1 MADTSAE
8 QAGEKQVSRLEQQF
22 QQLLRLLI
30 TTGAI
35 TEQASQNMPMPTENS
50 DIVPRLWEAGV
61 DDVRL
66 ARALAALFK
75 RDLFDGAVKDRDSL
89 MRSSNDRCPWL
100 IVDRVLYV
108 SNPYD
113 RSQIEPLM
121 RRKNDPKDKLQF
133 ERLGILAMSDFD
145 SEIIVQASCDG
156 GMTEGEVSGA
166 WAKSFVDEL
175 LNEAITLKAS
185 DIHINPESHGG
196 VIKFRVDGRCQV
208 CRVPGLQT
216 IEKARFR
223 LVANNF
229 MERVGKQNNYLEPSS
244 GYLVFQSAHKQV
256 SMRLEMA
263 PVKIYSEIQP
273 KITVRLLNNQRGISR
288 LESLGL
294 SQNHVSQ
301 LRSLGHRANGM
312 LIVTGP
318 TGSGKSTTLKAILK
332 DVRDNFPEKAI
343 YSIED
348 PVEDQ
353 LDGIT
358 SLEVTKHMGFAKA
371 LRSLLRHDPDVIMVG
386 EIRDGETAELALRAS
401 MTGHLVL
408 TTLHTNDAHGAINR
422 LRNLGLDNALL
433 AENLMAVTAQ
443 RLVNKVC
450 PHCSSKVPITQSK
463 ELWAKYQHVSELK
476 KPEILVPVVSN
487 KDGCERCNFGYAG
500 RHLVCELFMN
510 DPDSE
515 MQIIDGLSANEI
527 RRFQASNGS
536 FQDIWD
542 DGLRLVKEGVT
553 TLEALEAKINPI
565 RVARAYRKQT
575 YNLSNRG
582 APMGAGVRTQDAEV
596 ALADIEP
603 H

>member
-1 MADTSAE
+1 MSDKQHSRLHQQFE
-8 QAGEKQVSRLEQQF
+8 QLLQELIRLEALTEQSCRNLPLPTEAGE
-22 QQLLRLLI
+22 
-30 TTGAI
+30 
-35 TEQASQNMPMPTENS
+35 
-50 DIVPRLWEAGV
+50 IVPRLWEGGI
-61 DDVRL
+61 DDVKL
-66 ARALAALFK
+66 AQSLSNLFK
-75 RDLFDGAVKDRDSL
+75 RELFNGVVRDRDSL
-89 MRSSNDRCPWL
+89 IRSSNDRCPWL

-121 RRKNDPKDKLQF
+121 RRKNDPKDKLKF
-133 ERLGILAMSDFD
+133 EKLGILAMSDFESD
-145 SEIIVQASCDG
+145 LIIQATHDQGVSVS
-156 GMTEGEVSGA
+156 EVSGA
-166 WAKSFVDEL
+166 WAKGFVDEL
-175 LNEAITLKAS
+175 LNEAISFRAS

-196 VIKFRVDGRCQV
+196 VIKFRIDGRCQV
-208 CRVPGLQT
+208 CRIPGLQT
-216 IEKARFR
+216 IERERFR
-223 LVANNF
+223 LVANNL
-229 MERVGKQNNYLEPSS
+229 MERVGKQNNYLEPCS

-273 KITVRLLNNQRGISR
+273 KITIRLLNNQRGVNK

-294 SQNHVSQ
+294 SPAHVTQ

-312 LIVTGP
+312 LVITGP

-332 DVRDNFPEKAI
+332 DIRDNFPEKAI

-408 TTLHTNDAHGAINR
+408 TTLHTNDSHGAINR
-422 LRNLGLDNALL
+422 LRNLGLDNALM

-450 PHCSSKVPITQSK
+450 PHCSTMVPITQSK
-463 ELWAKYQHVSELK
+463 ELWAKYQHIPELK
-476 KPEILVPVVSN
+476 NPEILVPVVSN
-487 KDGCERCNFGYAG
+487 KEGCQNCNFGYTG

-515 MQIIDGLSANEI
+515 SQIIEGLPSNEI
-527 RRFQASNGS
+527 RRLQTRRGVFN
-536 FQDIWD
+536 DLWD
-542 DGLRLVKEGVT
+542 DGIRLVREGVT
-553 TLEALEAKINPI
+553 TLEALENRINPI
-565 RVARAYRKQT
+565 RVARAYRKADYTRPSTRSFNKQE
-575 YNLSNRG
+575 G
-582 APMGAGVRTQDAEV
+582 PMLDMEQA
-596 ALADIEP
+596 
-603 H
+603 

>member
-1 MADTSAE
+1 MS
-8 QAGEKQVSRLEQQF
+8 EKQQSRLHQQF
-22 QQLLRLLI
+22 DQLLKELI
-30 TTGAI
+30 KLGAI
-35 TEQASQNMPMPTENS
+35 TEASSRNLPLPTEAGE
-50 DIVPRLWEAGV
+50 IVPRLWEVGI
-61 DDVRL
+61 DDTKL
-66 ARALAALFK
+66 AVALSGLFK
-75 RDLFDGAVKDRDSL
+75 RDLFNGVVKDRDGL
-89 MRSSNDRCPWL
+89 IRSSNDRCPWL

-113 RSQIEPLM
+113 RAQIEPLM
-121 RRKNDPKDKLQF
+121 RRKNDLKDKLKF
-133 ERLGILAMSDFD
+133 EKLGILAMSDFD
-145 SEIIVQASCDG
+145 SDLIVQASYDQG
-156 GMTEGEVSGA
+156 VTASEVSGA
-166 WAKSFVDEL
+166 WAKGFVDDL
-175 LNEAITLKAS
+175 LNEAISLRAS

-216 IEKARFR
+216 IERERFR
-223 LVANNF
+223 LVANNL

-273 KITVRLLNNQRGISR
+273 KITIRLLNNQRGVNK

-294 SQNHVSQ
+294 SSSHVAQ
-301 LRSLGHRANGM
+301 LRGLGHRANGM
-312 LIVTGP
+312 LVVTGP

-332 DVRDNFPEKAI
+332 DIRDSFPEKAI

-408 TTLHTNDAHGAINR
+408 TTLHTNDSHGAINR
-422 LRNLGLDNALL
+422 LRNLGLDNALM

-450 PHCSSKVPITQSK
+450 PHCSTKLPITQSK
-463 ELWAKYQHVSELK
+463 ELWAKYQHVPELK
-476 KPEILVPVVSN
+476 SPEILVPVVSN
-487 KDGCERCNFGYAG
+487 KEGCQYCNFGYTG

-510 DPDSE
+510 DPVSE
-515 MQIIDGLSANEI
+515 AQIIDGISSNEI
-527 RRFQASNGS
+527 RRSQAQRGV
-536 FQDIWD
+536 FQDLWD
-542 DGLRLVKEGVT
+542 DGIRLAREGVT
-553 TLEALEAKINPI
+553 TLEALETKINPI
-565 RVARAYRKQT
+565 RVARAYRKLD
-575 YNLSNRG
+575 YAKGN
-582 APMGAGVRTQDAEV
+582 VRNYPHVEHAV
-596 ALADIEP
+596 LDIEQA
-603 H
+603 

>member
-1 MADTSAE
+1 MSDKQHSRLHQQFE
-8 QAGEKQVSRLEQQF
+8 QLLQELIRLEALTEQSCRNLPLPTEAGE
-22 QQLLRLLI
+22 
-30 TTGAI
+30 
-35 TEQASQNMPMPTENS
+35 
-50 DIVPRLWEAGV
+50 IVPRLWEGGI
-61 DDVRL
+61 DDVKL
-66 ARALAALFK
+66 AQSLSNLFK
-75 RDLFDGAVKDRDSL
+75 RELFNGVVRDRDSL
-89 MRSSNDRCPWL
+89 IRSSNDRCPWL

-121 RRKNDPKDKLQF
+121 RRKNDPKDKLKF
-133 ERLGILAMSDFD
+133 EKLGILAMSDFESD
-145 SEIIVQASCDG
+145 LIIQATHDQGVSVS
-156 GMTEGEVSGA
+156 EVSGA
-166 WAKSFVDEL
+166 WAKGFVDEL
-175 LNEAITLKAS
+175 LNEAISFRAS

-196 VIKFRVDGRCQV
+196 VIKFRIDGRCQV
-208 CRVPGLQT
+208 CRIPGLQT
-216 IEKARFR
+216 IERERFR
-223 LVANNF
+223 LVANNL
-229 MERVGKQNNYLEPSS
+229 MERVGKQNNYLEPCS

-256 SMRLEMA
+256 CMRLEMA

-273 KITVRLLNNQRGISR
+273 KITIRLLNNQRGVNK

-294 SQNHVSQ
+294 SPAHVTQ

-312 LIVTGP
+312 LVITGP

-332 DVRDNFPEKAI
+332 DIRDNFPEKAI

-408 TTLHTNDAHGAINR
+408 TTLHTNDSHGAINR
-422 LRNLGLDNALL
+422 LRNLGLDNALM

-450 PHCSSKVPITQSK
+450 PHCSTMVPITQSK
-463 ELWAKYQHVSELK
+463 ELWAKYQHIPELK
-476 KPEILVPVVSN
+476 NPEILVPVVSN
-487 KDGCERCNFGYAG
+487 KEGCQHCNFGYTG

-515 MQIIDGLSANEI
+515 SQIIEGLPSNEI
-527 RRFQASNGS
+527 RRLQTRRGVFN
-536 FQDIWD
+536 DLWD
-542 DGLRLVKEGVT
+542 DGIRLVREGVT
-553 TLEALEAKINPI
+553 TLEALENRINPI
-565 RVARAYRKQT
+565 RVARAYRKADYTRPSTRSFNKQE
-575 YNLSNRG
+575 G
-582 APMGAGVRTQDAEV
+582 PMLDMEQA
-596 ALADIEP
+596 
-603 H
+603 

>member
-1 MADTSAE
+1 MSD
-8 QAGEKQVSRLEQQF
+8 KQGSRLQQQF
-22 QQLLRLLI
+22 EQLLQLLI
-30 TTGAI
+30 RADAI
-35 TEQASQNMPMPTENS
+35 TEQVSRNLPLPTEAGE
-50 DIVPRLWEAGV
+50 IVPRLWEAGI

-66 ARALAALFK
+66 AQALSALFK
-75 RDLFDGAVKDRDSL
+75 REQFDGTVRDRDSL
-89 MRSSNDRCPWL
+89 VRSSNDRCPWL

-121 RRKNDPKDKLQF
+121 RRKNDPKDKLKF
-133 ERLGILAMSDFD
+133 EKLGILAMSDFD
-145 SEIIVQASCDG
+145 SELIIQASCDVG
-156 GMTEGEVSGA
+156 VTESEVSGA
-166 WAKSFVDEL
+166 WAKGFVDEL

-208 CRVPGLQT
+208 CRIPGLQT
-216 IEKARFR
+216 IERERFR
-223 LVANNF
+223 LVANNL

-273 KITVRLLNNQRGISR
+273 KITVRLLNNQRGINK

-294 SQNHVSQ
+294 SKSHVAQ
-301 LRSLGHRANGM
+301 LRSLGHRSNGM
-312 LIVTGP
+312 LVVTGP

-332 DVRDNFPEKAI
+332 DIRDNFPEKAI

-408 TTLHTNDAHGAINR
+408 TTLHTNDSHGAVNR

-443 RLVNKVC
+443 RLVNTVC
-450 PHCSSKVPITQSK
+450 TNCSEKVPITQSK
-463 ELWAKYQHVSELK
+463 ELWAKYQHVTELK

-487 KDGCERCNFGYAG
+487 KEGCERCNYGYTG

-515 MQIIDGLSANEI
+515 MNIINGVSANEI
-527 RRFQASNGS
+527 RRHQVANGL
-536 FQDIWD
+536 FDDLWD
-542 DGLRLVKEGVT
+542 DGIRLVKEGIT
-553 TLEALEAKINPI
+553 TLEALENKLNPI
-565 RVARAYRKQT
+565 RVARAYRKQA
-575 YNLSNRG
+575 YNQRNSVSLQGGS
-582 APMGAGVRTQDAEV
+582 RTQTTEAVIPE
-596 ALADIEP
+596 IEQL
-603 H
+603 

>member
-1 MADTSAE
+1 MSDKQHSRLHQQFE
-8 QAGEKQVSRLEQQF
+8 QLLQELIRLEALTEQSCRNLPLPTEAGE
-22 QQLLRLLI
+22 
-30 TTGAI
+30 
-35 TEQASQNMPMPTENS
+35 
-50 DIVPRLWEAGV
+50 IVPRLWEGGI
-61 DDVRL
+61 DDVKL
-66 ARALAALFK
+66 AQSLSNLFK
-75 RDLFDGAVKDRDSL
+75 RELFNGVVRDRDSL
-89 MRSSNDRCPWL
+89 IRSSNDRCPWL

-121 RRKNDPKDKLQF
+121 RRKNDPKDKLKF
-133 ERLGILAMSDFD
+133 EKLGILAMSDFESD
-145 SEIIVQASCDG
+145 LIIQATHDQGVSVS
-156 GMTEGEVSGA
+156 EVSGA
-166 WAKSFVDEL
+166 WAKGFVDEL
-175 LNEAITLKAS
+175 LNEAISFRAS

-196 VIKFRVDGRCQV
+196 VIKFRIDGRCQV
-208 CRVPGLQT
+208 CRIPGLQT
-216 IEKARFR
+216 IERERFR
-223 LVANNF
+223 LVANNL
-229 MERVGKQNNYLEPSS
+229 MERVGKQNNYLEPCS

-273 KITVRLLNNQRGISR
+273 KITIRLLNNQRGVNK

-294 SQNHVSQ
+294 SPAHVTQ

-312 LIVTGP
+312 LVITGP

-332 DVRDNFPEKAI
+332 DIRDNFPEKAI

-408 TTLHTNDAHGAINR
+408 TTLHTNDSHGAINR
-422 LRNLGLDNALL
+422 LRNLGLDNALM

-450 PHCSSKVPITQSK
+450 PHCSTMVPITQSK
-463 ELWAKYQHVSELK
+463 ELWAKYQHIPELK
-476 KPEILVPVVSN
+476 NPEILVPVVSN
-487 KDGCERCNFGYAG
+487 KEGCQHCNFGYTG

-515 MQIIDGLSANEI
+515 SQIIEGLPSNEI
-527 RRFQASNGS
+527 RRLQTRRGVFN
-536 FQDIWD
+536 DLWD
-542 DGLRLVKEGVT
+542 DGIRLVREGVT
-553 TLEALEAKINPI
+553 TLEALENRINPI
-565 RVARAYRKQT
+565 RVARAYRKADYTRPSTVSFNKQE
-575 YNLSNRG
+575 G
-582 APMGAGVRTQDAEV
+582 PMLDMEQA
-596 ALADIEP
+596 
-603 H
+603 

>member
-1 MADTSAE
+1 MSDKQHSRLHQQFE
-8 QAGEKQVSRLEQQF
+8 QLLQELIRLEALTEQSCRNLPLPTEAGE
-22 QQLLRLLI
+22 
-30 TTGAI
+30 
-35 TEQASQNMPMPTENS
+35 
-50 DIVPRLWEAGV
+50 IVPRLWEGGI
-61 DDVRL
+61 DDVKL
-66 ARALAALFK
+66 AQSLSNLFK
-75 RDLFDGAVKDRDSL
+75 RELFNGVVRDRDSL
-89 MRSSNDRCPWL
+89 IRSSNDRCPWL

-121 RRKNDPKDKLQF
+121 RRKNDPKDKLKF
-133 ERLGILAMSDFD
+133 EKLGILAMSDFESD
-145 SEIIVQASCDG
+145 LIIQATHDQGVSVS
-156 GMTEGEVSGA
+156 EVSGA
-166 WAKSFVDEL
+166 WAKGFVDEL
-175 LNEAITLKAS
+175 LNEAISFRAS
-185 DIHINPESHGG
+185 DIHIEPESHGG
-196 VIKFRVDGRCQV
+196 VIKFRIDGRCQV
-208 CRVPGLQT
+208 CRIPGLQT
-216 IEKARFR
+216 IERERFR
-223 LVANNF
+223 LVANNL
-229 MERVGKQNNYLEPSS
+229 MERVGKQNNYLEPCS

-273 KITVRLLNNQRGISR
+273 KITIRLLNNQRGVNK

-294 SQNHVSQ
+294 SPAHVTQ

-312 LIVTGP
+312 LVITGP

-332 DVRDNFPEKAI
+332 DIRDNFPEKAI

-408 TTLHTNDAHGAINR
+408 TTLHTNDSHGAINR
-422 LRNLGLDNALL
+422 LRNLGLDNALM

-450 PHCSSKVPITQSK
+450 PHCSTMVPITQSK
-463 ELWAKYQHVSELK
+463 ELWAKYQHIPELK
-476 KPEILVPVVSN
+476 NPEILVPVVSN
-487 KDGCERCNFGYAG
+487 KEGCQHCNFGYTG

-515 MQIIDGLSANEI
+515 SQIIEGLPSNEI
-527 RRFQASNGS
+527 RRLQTRRGVFN
-536 FQDIWD
+536 DLWD
-542 DGLRLVKEGVT
+542 DGIRLVREGVT
-553 TLEALEAKINPI
+553 TLEALENRINPI
-565 RVARAYRKQT
+565 RVARAYRKADYTRPSTRSFNKQE
-575 YNLSNRG
+575 G
-582 APMGAGVRTQDAEV
+582 PMLDMEQA
-596 ALADIEP
+596 
-603 H
+603 

>member
-1 MADTSAE
+1 MS
-8 QAGEKQVSRLEQQF
+8 EKQQSRLHQQF
-22 QQLLRLLI
+22 DQLLGELI
-30 TTGAI
+30 KLGAI
-35 TEQASQNMPMPTENS
+35 TEASSRNLPLPSEAGE
-50 DIVPRLWEAGV
+50 IVPRLWEVGI
-61 DDVRL
+61 DDVKL
-66 ARALAALFK
+66 AKALSLLFK
-75 RDLFDGAVKDRDSL
+75 RDLFNGVIKDRDGL
-89 MRSSNDRCPWL
+89 IRSSNDRCPWL

-113 RSQIEPLM
+113 RAQIEPLM
-121 RRKNDPKDKLQF
+121 RRKNDLKDKLKF
-133 ERLGILAMSDFD
+133 EKLGILAMSDFESD
-145 SEIIVQASCDG
+145 LIVQANYDQGVSVA
-156 GMTEGEVSGA
+156 EVSGA
-166 WAKSFVDEL
+166 WAKGFVDDL
-175 LNEAITLKAS
+175 LNEAISLRAS

-216 IEKARFR
+216 IERERFR
-223 LVANNF
+223 LVSNNL

-273 KITVRLLNNQRGISR
+273 KITIRLLNNQRGVNK
-288 LESLGL
+288 LENLGL
-294 SQNHVSQ
+294 SPSHVAQ
-301 LRSLGHRANGM
+301 LRGLGHRANGM
-312 LIVTGP
+312 LVVTGP

-332 DVRDNFPEKAI
+332 DIRDSFPEKAI

-408 TTLHTNDAHGAINR
+408 TTLHTNDSHGAINR
-422 LRNLGLDNALL
+422 LRNLGLDNALM

-450 PHCSSKVPITQSK
+450 PHCSEHLPITQSK
-463 ELWAKYQHVSELK
+463 ELWAKYQHVPELK
-476 KPEILVPVVSN
+476 SPEILVPVVSN
-487 KDGCERCNFGYAG
+487 KEGCQYCNFGYTG

-510 DPDSE
+510 DPISE
-515 MQIIDGLSANEI
+515 AQIIDGVPSNEI
-527 RRFQASNGS
+527 RRHQSQRGV
-536 FQDIWD
+536 FQDLWD
-542 DGLRLVKEGVT
+542 DGIRLVKEGVT
-553 TLEALEAKINPI
+553 TLEALETKINPI
-565 RVARAYRKQT
+565 RVARAYRKAE
-575 YNLSNRG
+575 YVKGG
-582 APMGAGVRTQDAEV
+582 ARHLQNMETPLLEV
-596 ALADIEP
+596 EQA
-603 H
+603 

>member
-1 MADTSAE
+1 MS
-8 QAGEKQVSRLEQQF
+8 EKQQSRLHQQF
-22 QQLLRLLI
+22 EQLLNELVKLE
-30 TTGAI
+30 AI
-35 TEQASQNMPMPTENS
+35 TEASSRNLPLPSEAG
-50 DIVPRLWEAGV
+50 DIVPRLWEVGI
-61 DDVRL
+61 DDVKL
-66 ARALAALFK
+66 AKALATLFK
-75 RDLFDGAVKDRDSL
+75 RELYNGVVKDRDGL
-89 MRSSNDRCPWL
+89 IRSSNDRCPWL

-121 RRKNDPKDKLQF
+121 RRKNDLKDKLKF
-133 ERLGILAMSDFD
+133 EKLGILAMSDFD
-145 SEIIVQASCDG
+145 SDLIVQANYDHVVSVS
-156 GMTEGEVSGA
+156 EVSGA
-166 WAKSFVDEL
+166 WAKGFVDDL
-175 LNEAITLKAS
+175 LNEAISLRAS

-216 IEKARFR
+216 IERERFR
-223 LVANNF
+223 LVANNL

-273 KITVRLLNNQRGISR
+273 KITIRLLNNQRGVNK

-294 SQNHVSQ
+294 SHSHVAQ

-312 LIVTGP
+312 LVVTGP

-332 DVRDNFPEKAI
+332 DIRDSFPEKAI

-408 TTLHTNDAHGAINR
+408 TTLHTNDSHGAINR
-422 LRNLGLDNALL
+422 LRNLGLDNALM

-450 PHCSSKVPITQSK
+450 PHCSTRLPITQSK
-463 ELWAKYQHVSELK
+463 DLWAKYQHVAELK
-476 KPEILVPVVSN
+476 SPEILVPVVSN
-487 KDGCERCNFGYAG
+487 KEGCQYCNFGYTG

-510 DPDSE
+510 DPIAES
-515 MQIIDGLSANEI
+515 QIIDGITSNEV
-527 RRFQASNGS
+527 RRNQAQRGV
-536 FQDIWD
+536 FQDLWD
-542 DGLRLVKEGVT
+542 DGIRLVKEGVT
-553 TLEALEAKINPI
+553 TLEALETKINPI
-565 RVARAYRKQT
+565 RVARAYRKADYSAKGNT
-575 YNLSNRG
+575 RSYSHADN
-582 APMGAGVRTQDAEV
+582 
-596 ALADIEP
+596 ALLEIEQA
-603 H
+603 

>member
-1 MADTSAE
+1 MAEKQGSRLHQQFEQLLQQLTDRGAINEQTSRNIPLPTD
-8 QAGEKQVSRLEQQF
+8 AGE
-22 QQLLRLLI
+22 
-30 TTGAI
+30 
-35 TEQASQNMPMPTENS
+35 
-50 DIVPRLWEAGV
+50 IVPRLWEAGI
-61 DDVRL
+61 DDVHL
-66 ARALAALFK
+66 AQSLAALFK
-75 RDLFDGAVKDRDSL
+75 RELFDGAVRDRDSL
-89 MRSSNDRCPWL
+89 IRSSNDRCPWL

-113 RSQIEPLM
+113 RSQIEPLI
-121 RRKNDPKDKLQF
+121 RRKNDPKDKLKF
-133 ERLGILAMSDFD
+133 EKLGILAMSDFD
-145 SEIIVQASCDG
+145 SELIVQANCDVG
-156 GMTEGEVSGA
+156 VASADVSGA
-166 WAKSFVDEL
+166 WAKGFVDEL

-208 CRVPGLQT
+208 CRIPGLQT
-216 IEKARFR
+216 IERERFR
-223 LVANNF
+223 LVANNL
-229 MERVGKQNNYLEPSS
+229 MERVGKQNNYLEPTS
-244 GYLVFQSAHKQV
+244 GYLVFQAAHKQV

-263 PVKIYSEIQP
+263 PVKIYSEVQP
-273 KITVRLLNNQRGISR
+273 KITVRLLNNQRGISK

-294 SQNHVSQ
+294 SKTHVSQ

-318 TGSGKSTTLKAILK
+318 TGSGKSTTLKALLK
-332 DVRDNFPEKAI
+332 DVRDSFPEKAI

-386 EIRDGETAELALRAS
+386 EIRDAETAELALRAS

-408 TTLHTNDAHGAINR
+408 TTLHTNDSHGAINR

-443 RLVNKVC
+443 RLVNTVC
-450 PHCSSKVPITQSK
+450 PHCSSKIPITQSK
-463 ELWAKYQHVSELK
+463 DLWAKYQHVAELK
-476 KPEILVPVVSN
+476 KPEILVPVVSS
-487 KDGCERCNFGYAG
+487 KEGCERCNFGYTG

-527 RRFQASNGS
+527 RRHQTSTGAFH
-536 FQDIWD
+536 DLWD
-542 DGLRLVKEGVT
+542 DGIRLVKEGIT

-565 RVARAYRKQT
+565 RVARAYRNHR
-575 YNLSNRG
+575 YNQRNSLSLQQG
-582 APMGAGVRTQDAEV
+582 GIRTQLSEKV
-596 ALADIEP
+596 MPEMEQV
-603 H
+603 

>member
-1 MADTSAE
+1 MSDKQHSRLHQQFE
-8 QAGEKQVSRLEQQF
+8 QLLQELIRLEALTEQSCRNLPLPTEAGE
-22 QQLLRLLI
+22 
-30 TTGAI
+30 
-35 TEQASQNMPMPTENS
+35 
-50 DIVPRLWEAGV
+50 IVPRLWEGGI
-61 DDVRL
+61 DDVKL
-66 ARALAALFK
+66 AQSLSNLFK
-75 RDLFDGAVKDRDSL
+75 RELFNGVVRDRDSL
-89 MRSSNDRCPWL
+89 IRSSNDRCPWL

-121 RRKNDPKDKLQF
+121 RRKNDPKDKLKF
-133 ERLGILAMSDFD
+133 EKLGILAMSDFESD
-145 SEIIVQASCDG
+145 LIIQATHDQGVSVS
-156 GMTEGEVSGA
+156 EVSGA
-166 WAKSFVDEL
+166 WAKGFVDEL
-175 LNEAITLKAS
+175 LNEAISFRAS

-196 VIKFRVDGRCQV
+196 VIKFRIDGRCQV
-208 CRVPGLQT
+208 CRIPGLQT
-216 IEKARFR
+216 IERERFR
-223 LVANNF
+223 LVANNL
-229 MERVGKQNNYLEPSS
+229 MERVGKQNNYLEPCS

-273 KITVRLLNNQRGISR
+273 KITIRLLNNQRGVNK

-294 SQNHVSQ
+294 SPAHVTQ

-312 LIVTGP
+312 LVITGP

-332 DVRDNFPEKAI
+332 DIRDNFPEKAI

-408 TTLHTNDAHGAINR
+408 TTLHTNDSHGAINR
-422 LRNLGLDNALL
+422 LRNLGLDNALM

-450 PHCSSKVPITQSK
+450 PHCSTMVPITQSK
-463 ELWAKYQHVSELK
+463 ELWAKYQHIPELK
-476 KPEILVPVVSN
+476 NPEILVPVVSN
-487 KDGCERCNFGYAG
+487 KEGCQHCNFGYTG

-515 MQIIDGLSANEI
+515 SQIIEGLPSNEI
-527 RRFQASNGS
+527 RRLQTRRGVFN
-536 FQDIWD
+536 DLWD
-542 DGLRLVKEGVT
+542 DGIRLVREGVT
-553 TLEALEAKINPI
+553 TLEALENRINPI
-565 RVARAYRKQT
+565 RVARAYRKADYTRPSTRSFNKQE
-575 YNLSNRG
+575 G
-582 APMGAGVRTQDAEV
+582 PMLDMEQA
-596 ALADIEP
+596 
-603 H
+603 

>member
-1 MADTSAE
+1 MT
-8 QAGEKQVSRLEQQF
+8 EKQSSRLHQQF
-22 QQLLRLLI
+22 ENLLQELI
-30 TTGAI
+30 QRGAI
-35 TEQASQNMPMPTENS
+35 TEQASRNLPLPVDAGEM
-50 DIVPRLWEAGV
+50 VPRLWEAGI
-61 DDVRL
+61 DDVKL
-66 ARALAALFK
+66 AQALSSLFK
-75 RDLFDGAVKDRDSL
+75 RDQFTGAVRDRDSL
-89 MRSSNDRCPWL
+89 VRSSNDRCPWL

-121 RRKNDPKDKLQF
+121 RRKNDPKDKLKF

-145 SEIIVQASCDG
+145 SDLVIQASYDHG
-156 GMTEGEVSGA
+156 VSVAEVSGA
-166 WAKSFVDEL
+166 WAKSFVDDL
-175 LNEAITLKAS
+175 LNEAVALRAS
-185 DIHINPESHGG
+185 DVHINPESHGG
-196 VIKFRVDGRCQV
+196 VVKLRIDGRCQV

-216 IEKARFR
+216 IERERFR
-223 LVANNF
+223 LVANNL

-273 KITVRLLNNQRGISR
+273 KVTIRLLNTQRGVNK

-294 SQNHVSQ
+294 SHSHVAQ

-332 DVRDNFPEKAI
+332 DVRDHFPEKAI

-358 SLEVTKHMGFAKA
+358 SLEVTKHMDFAKA

-386 EIRDGETAELALRAS
+386 EIRDSETAELALRAS

-408 TTLHTNDAHGAINR
+408 TTLHTNDSHGAINR

-433 AENLMAVTAQ
+433 AENLMGVTAQ

-450 PHCSSKVPITQSK
+450 SHCSTMEPIGRHR
-463 ELWAKYQHVSELK
+463 EMWEKYRHLPQFKS
-476 KPEILVPVVSN
+476 PEILVPVLSSRE
-487 KDGCERCNFGYAG
+487 GCQYCNYGYTG

-510 DPDSE
+510 DFMAES
-515 MQIIDGLSANEI
+515 QIVTGVPSNEI
-527 RRFQASNGS
+527 RRQQSMAGVFH
-536 FQDIWD
+536 DLWD
-542 DGLRLVKEGVT
+542 DGIRLVTEGIT
-553 TLEALEAKINPI
+553 TLDALENRINPV
-565 RVARAYRKQT
+565 RVARAYCKAEPALNPGRSPTWQV
-575 YNLSNRG
+575 
-582 APMGAGVRTQDAEV
+582 PVRSDPE
-596 ALADIEP
+596 LI
-603 H
+603 

>member
-1 MADTSAE
+1 MSDKQHSRLHQQFE
-8 QAGEKQVSRLEQQF
+8 QLLQELIRLEALTEQSCRNLPLPTEAGE
-22 QQLLRLLI
+22 
-30 TTGAI
+30 
-35 TEQASQNMPMPTENS
+35 
-50 DIVPRLWEAGV
+50 IVPRLWEGGI
-61 DDVRL
+61 DDVKL
-66 ARALAALFK
+66 AQSLSNLFK
-75 RDLFDGAVKDRDSL
+75 RELFNGVVRDRDSL
-89 MRSSNDRCPWL
+89 IRSSNDRCPWL

-121 RRKNDPKDKLQF
+121 RRKNDPKDKLKF
-133 ERLGILAMSDFD
+133 EKLGILAMSDFESD
-145 SEIIVQASCDG
+145 LIIQATHDQGVSVS
-156 GMTEGEVSGA
+156 EVSGA
-166 WAKSFVDEL
+166 WAKGFVDEL
-175 LNEAITLKAS
+175 LNEAISFRAS

-196 VIKFRVDGRCQV
+196 VIKFRIDGRCQV
-208 CRVPGLQT
+208 CRIPGLQT
-216 IEKARFR
+216 IERERFR
-223 LVANNF
+223 LVANNL
-229 MERVGKQNNYLEPSS
+229 MERVGKQNNYLEPCS

-273 KITVRLLNNQRGISR
+273 KITIRLLNNQRGVNK

-294 SQNHVSQ
+294 SPAHVTQ

-312 LIVTGP
+312 LVITGP

-332 DVRDNFPEKAI
+332 DIRDNFPEKAI

-408 TTLHTNDAHGAINR
+408 TTLHTNDSHGAINR
-422 LRNLGLDNALL
+422 LRNLGLDNALM

-450 PHCSSKVPITQSK
+450 PHCSTMVPITQSK
-463 ELWAKYQHVSELK
+463 ELWAKYQHIPELK
-476 KPEILVPVVSN
+476 NPEILVPVVSN
-487 KDGCERCNFGYAG
+487 KEGCQHCNFGYTG

-515 MQIIDGLSANEI
+515 SQIIDGLPSNEI
-527 RRFQASNGS
+527 RRLQTRRGVFN
-536 FQDIWD
+536 DLWD
-542 DGLRLVKEGVT
+542 DGIRLVREGVT
-553 TLEALEAKINPI
+553 TLEALENRINPI
-565 RVARAYRKQT
+565 RVARAYRKADYTRPSTRSFNKQE
-575 YNLSNRG
+575 G
-582 APMGAGVRTQDAEV
+582 PMLDMEQA
-596 ALADIEP
+596 
-603 H
+603 